1 MEEEKKHEG
10 KKKHEGACSW
20 KCSHAKKGAI
30 IAGILIVCAL
40 LYYCKGFFVA
50 ATVDGYPIGRFA
62 VISETEKQAGKTALE
77 NLITKK
83 IVESEIARQGIKV
96 SDDEVNAEV
105 TRIENMIKAQGG
117 TLDQALSS
125 QGITRADLLSQ
136 IALQKKV
143 EKLVTV
149 KPTVTDSEVKEYISS
164 NKITIPSGKEDSYR
178 SEIKSQM
185 EQQKMNESI
194 TALVTSLKAKA
205 SIRYFVNY
213 K

>member
-30 IAGILIVCAL
+30 IAGVLIVCAL
-40 LYYCKGFFVA
+40 AFYFKGFFVA

-83 IVESEIARQGIKV
+83 IVESEIAKQGVKI
-96 SDDEVNAEV
+96 SEDEINAEV
-105 TRIENMIKAQGG
+105 TRIETMIKAQGG
-117 TLDQALSS
+117 TLDQALAA
-125 QGITRADLLSQ
+125 QGITKADLISQ
-136 IALQKKV
+136 IAIQKKV
-143 EKLVTV
+143 EKLITV
-149 KPTVTDSEVKEYISS
+149 KPTVTDQEVKEYISS
-164 NKITIPSGKEDSYR
+164 NKITIPAGKEDSYR

-185 EQQKMNESI
+185 EQQKMNEAI

-205 SIRYFVNY
+205 TVRYFVDY